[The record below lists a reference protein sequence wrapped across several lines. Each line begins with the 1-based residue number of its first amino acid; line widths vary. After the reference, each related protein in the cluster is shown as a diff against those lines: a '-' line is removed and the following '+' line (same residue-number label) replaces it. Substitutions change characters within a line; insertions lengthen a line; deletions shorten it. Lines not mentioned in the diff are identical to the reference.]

1 MNREAEDLRKA
12 FFHAIFERG
21 RNVVDLSDGK
31 AAVHRAVARNQDFV
45 IDAAD
50 VNFVAVKQFVV
61 FRLKRIQEILN
72 RAREAFHFFS
82 ACYPR
87 AKRLDVNI
95 HAGARIGG
103 ATDVFFEFC
112 GAAMRFAQAGAFV
125 HFKMQLDEEAA
136 FELMG

>member
-1 MNREAEDLRKA
+1 MNRESENLGKA
-12 FFHAIFERG
+12 FFDTIFERG
-21 RNVVDLSDGK
+21 CNVVDLGDGK
-31 AAVHRAVARNQDFV
+31 AAVHRAMARNQDFV
-45 IDAAD
+45 IDVAD
-50 VNFVAVKQFVV
+50 VNFVAVKQLVV

-82 ACYPR
+82 ACDSR

-95 HAGARIGG
+95 HAGAGIGG

-125 HFKMQLDEEAA
+125 HFKMQFDEEAPLK
-136 FELMG
+136 LMG

>member
-1 MNREAEDLRKA
+1 MFPGDYRSGCAAIRAWAGESAFFDWLGMNREAEDLRKA

-31 AAVHRAVARNQDFV
+31 AAVHRAMARNQDFV
-45 IDAAD
+45 IDTAD

-82 ACYPR
+82 AC
-87 AKRLDVNI
+87 
-95 HAGARIGG
+95 
-103 ATDVFFEFC
+103 
-112 GAAMRFAQAGAFV
+112 
-125 HFKMQLDEEAA
+125 
-136 FELMG
+136 